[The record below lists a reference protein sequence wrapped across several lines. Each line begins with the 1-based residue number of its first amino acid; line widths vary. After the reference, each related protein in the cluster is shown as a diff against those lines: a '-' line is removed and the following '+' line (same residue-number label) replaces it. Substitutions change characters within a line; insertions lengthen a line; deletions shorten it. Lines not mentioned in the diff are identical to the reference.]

1 LARTNPCA
9 NNSETHVASSH
20 RSCDQVRSS
29 PVPRLPKRVPSYC
42 PPAPAR
48 ASSVGGTS
56 RPSAFAVLRLMINL
70 RLDRLMDRQIGSIA
84 IALPVLSARETPTST
99 PSSSAMNCACASICK
114 AVLVDGQVYA
124 WIHQLLQ
131 PSRR

>member
-1 LARTNPCA
+1 MDLASTFYAARL
-9 NNSETHVASSH
+9 
-20 RSCDQVRSS
+20 RSS
-29 PVPRLPKRVPSYC
+29 AVILQDQAFEREAIMDWQ
-42 PPAPAR
+42 PPA
-48 ASSVGGTS
+48 
-56 RPSAFAVLRLMINL
+56 RPRPFHAHEHKPE
-70 RLDRLMDRQIGSIA
+70 IGYIA
-84 IALPVLSARETPTST
+84 IALPVLSAREMPTST

>member
-1 LARTNPCA
+1 
-9 NNSETHVASSH
+9 
-20 RSCDQVRSS
+20 
-29 PVPRLPKRVPSYC
+29 
-42 PPAPAR
+42 
-48 ASSVGGTS
+48 
-56 RPSAFAVLRLMINL
+56 
-70 RLDRLMDRQIGSIA
+70 
-84 IALPVLSARETPTST
+84 LSARETPTST